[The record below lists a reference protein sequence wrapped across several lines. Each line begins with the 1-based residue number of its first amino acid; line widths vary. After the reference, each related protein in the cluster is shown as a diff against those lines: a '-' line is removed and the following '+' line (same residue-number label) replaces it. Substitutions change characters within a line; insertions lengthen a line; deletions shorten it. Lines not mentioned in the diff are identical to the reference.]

1 MNVLTER
8 HRTYLMSMVF
18 VCVVTMAAGC
28 AHVEKQASGT
38 TEVKPQVKTL
48 TTTEK
53 HGYVTNAVEDLKITL
68 AIDPK
73 NKKVREELNRVIAK
87 QDSEADGHYK
97 AGIAVRDSNALEARK
112 EFLNAL
118 RLRPN
123 YEEAITALRDLQL
136 ATAEASIQARLKK
149 EAAHAATPVKQKLS
163 SDEEELDTQT
173 YSLDIAIA
181 AFEEGD
187 YVKAIREFSKMKSR
201 YPNDP
206 DIQAYLD
213 RSWYSN
219 GVEQFNKK
227 NYKKALDSFLKVP
240 KNFDTV
246 GEYIAKCRQALKSD
260 ATSKKPQKKK

>member
-8 HRTYLMSMVF
+8 HCTYLLTMVF
-18 VCVVTMAAGC
+18 ICVVAMAAGC
-28 AHVEKQASGT
+28 AHVEKQAPVT
-38 TEVKPQVKTL
+38 TKAKPRVETS

-53 HGYVTNAVEDLKITL
+53 RGYVSDDVEDLKITL
-68 AIDPK
+68 ATDPK
-73 NKKVREELNRVIAK
+73 NKKAREELNRLITKRKSDAEV
-87 QDSEADGHYK
+87 HYK
-97 AGIAVRDSNALEARK
+97 TGTAVRDSNAQEARK
-112 EFLNAL
+112 ELLNAL
-118 RLRPN
+118 RLRPD
-123 YEEAITALRDLQL
+123 YEEAITTLRDLQL
-136 ATAEASIQARLKK
+136 AAAETSIQARLKR
-149 EAAHAATPVKQKLS
+149 EAAHASTPVKQKLP

-219 GVEQFNKK
+219 GVELFNKK
-227 NYKKALDSFLKVP
+227 SYRKALDSFLKVP

-246 GEYIAKCRQALKSD
+246 GEYIAKCRQALKID